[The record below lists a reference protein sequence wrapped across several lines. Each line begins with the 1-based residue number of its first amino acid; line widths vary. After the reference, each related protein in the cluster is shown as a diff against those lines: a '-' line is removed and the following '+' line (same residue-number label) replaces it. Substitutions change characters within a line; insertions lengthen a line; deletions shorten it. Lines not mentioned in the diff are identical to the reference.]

1 MSSER
6 PVDTPGEVTQT
17 QRLEAAGMWLL
28 RLQEDSLTENEIA
41 DWIRWC
47 ELDASNLQAFEQM
60 RSLWQVAPDH
70 LPQVRPP
77 RWRPSMRSWGALA
90 ACLALTVV
98 AGAVFLLDQRRSEPE
113 RVAREDLVQT
123 AVAQN
128 QPAILP
134 DGSHLEMGASSIV
147 AVDFTGRTRRLQLRS
162 GEAFFQVKHDKTRP
176 FVVEVGDLRIVA
188 VGTAFNVRRS
198 GTQVAVTVQEGVVE
212 VSGSEAAAR
221 AQSDDR
227 QPKRVATGE
236 QLVVNVVSGEI
247 RESAVDP
254 AVAVAWRDGRLEFT
268 GDSLDTVVASVNR
281 YSRRSIR
288 LSDPALG
295 ELSFTGTVFLQ
306 DIDAWLDGLQQVF
319 PVQVD
324 RSASAEVVLDRRQ

>member
-6 PVDTPGEVTQT
+6 PVDTPGEIMET

-28 RLQEDSLTENEIA
+28 RLQEDSLTESEIS
-41 DWIRWC
+41 DWVRWC
-47 ELDASNLQAFEQM
+47 ELDARNLRAFEQM

-70 LPQVRPP
+70 LPLARAS
-77 RWRPSMRSWGALA
+77 RWRPSGRSWGALA
-90 ACLALTVV
+90 ACLALTV
-98 AGAVFLLDQRRSEPE
+98 AGALFLSDYRRSGPE
-113 RVAREDLVQT
+113 RVASEELVET

-134 DGSHLEMGASSIV
+134 DGSHLEMGGSSIV

-212 VSGSEAAAR
+212 VSGSEAAAS
-221 AQSDDR
+221 AQTDDR
-227 QPKRVATGE
+227 QPMRVASGE
-236 QLVVNVVSGEI
+236 QLVVNVASGEI
-247 RESAVDP
+247 REAEVDP
-254 AVAVAWRDGRLEFT
+254 AMAVAWRAGRLEFT

-288 LSDPALG
+288 LGDPTLSD
-295 ELSFTGTVFLQ
+295 LSFTGTVFLQ
-306 DIDAWLDGLQQVF
+306 DIDAWLDGLPQVF
-319 PVQVD
+319 PVKVD
-324 RSASAEVVLDRRQ
+324 RRANAEVVLNRRRQ